1 MMRDNKGLGEQM
13 LMGVYRKR
21 KSFLFPLLY
30 FCYNMLRK
38 SEVVMQLSPEERYK
52 IYEEEKARIDAE
64 QKQRMT
70 AGVSTTG
77 LELNTAGLLCYLG
90 GWITGIVFLVIEQ
103 KNQFVRF
110 HALQSIVTFGALT
123 VTSALLNWIPFVGGF
138 FGSVIGILAFI
149 LWILLMVKA
158 YQGELYKIPIA
169 GHVAEGILPVT
180 WRGERPEAGEE
191 QKTAKYPR
199 SNEALKPPEPPEV
212 PSPTISEKVE
222 DLGKRVENYFTRTR
236 AGRVTGYSAS
246 IFWNVVLLIFFS
258 FFHQYIALYHVEPDS
273 SVTRLSLLTG
283 DYFTWLPILVTAL
296 IVSIAANIIMIIYD
310 RYWFREII
318 QIILTVIG
326 VVVVANLVSIFPFN
340 FSVIPNAT
348 TVDIVPVVVSIV
360 LIIIA
365 VGLGVGALVRFIKLI
380 VSVAKQSPS

>member
-1 MMRDNKGLGEQM
+1 ME
-13 LMGVYRKR
+13 
-21 KSFLFPLLY
+21 
-30 FCYNMLRK
+30 
-38 SEVVMQLSPEERYK
+38 LSPEERQK
-52 IYEEEKARIDAE
+52 VYEEEKARIEAE

-70 AGVSTTG
+70 TGGSTTG
-77 LELNTAGLLCYLG
+77 LEPNIAGLLCYLG

-103 KNQFVRF
+103 RNKFVRF

-123 VTSALLNWIPFVGGF
+123 VASALLSWIPFFDDVF
-138 FGSVIGILAFI
+138 SAVIGILALI

-158 YQGELYKIPIA
+158 YQGELYKVPVA

-180 WRGERPEAGEE
+180 WRGERPETGEE
-191 QKTAKYPR
+191 QKTAKPT
-199 SNEALKPPEPPEV
+199 SPDEVPEPPEPPEA
-212 PSPTISEKVE
+212 PSPAISEKVE
-222 DLGKRVENYFTRTR
+222 EYGKRVEDYFTRTK
-236 AGRVTGYSAS
+236 AGRIAGYSAS

-258 FFHQYIALYHVEPDS
+258 FFHQYIAWYHVESDG
-273 SVTRLSLLTG
+273 SVTRLPMLTS
-283 DYFTWLPILVTAL
+283 DYFSWLPILVTAL
-296 IVSIAANIIMIIYD
+296 VISVAANILLIIYD
-310 RYWFREII
+310 RYWPREII

-326 VVVVANLVSIFPFN
+326 VVVVANLVSIFPFD

-348 TVDIVPVVVSIV
+348 AVDIVPVVVTIV